1 VIAVLQVDMSRRQ
14 AFRLLWLGFAAA
26 IAVLTW
32 QFREHLDTLWSA
44 RGELTVEERPGEV
57 VLRWRGLIEAPL
69 AARLDEAYRA
79 HAGGTRRFVI
89 ALHSPGG
96 TLEHGREV
104 IGVIRRMQR
113 THLVDTVVEDR
124 RACGSMCVPVYLAGQ
139 RRTAAPRARFMFH
152 EVSFRDSLSGKIEQ
166 VPKEAIGRAT
176 DQFFERYL
184 KPAGLDQRWLA
195 DLREAIRGRN
205 VWRTAEELI
214 EQRSGVVHELEPAP

>member
-1 VIAVLQVDMSRRQ
+1 MSDRQ
-14 AFRLLWLGFAAA
+14 LFRLLWLAFAAA
-26 IAVLTW
+26 IVALGW
-32 QFREHLDTLWSA
+32 QFRDHLETLWSA
-44 RGELTVEERPGEV
+44 RGELAVEERPGEV

-104 IGVIRRMQR
+104 IQQIRRMQR
-113 THLVDTVVEDR
+113 THMVDTVVEAR

-139 RRTAAPRARFMFH
+139 RRTAAPTARFMFH
-152 EVSFRDSLSGKIEQ
+152 EVSFRDSHSGKVET

-184 KPAGLDQRWLA
+184 KPAGLDARWLA
-195 DLREAIRGRN
+195 DIREAVRGKD
-205 VWRTAEELI
+205 VWRTAEELV
-214 EQRSGVVHELEPAP
+214 EQRAGVVHELEAAR